1 MRCELHWHIKK
12 QIGLDE
18 QFIQLIQTPLF
29 AMDKILNHMLRDM
42 TSFFIDDLNNF
53 IARNISCQTT
63 PFLIKFY
70 HLTNVTLKMQFSH
83 IFCIKMT
90 NIR

>member
-1 MRCELHWHIKK
+1 MHCELHWHIKK

-42 TSFFIDDLNNF
+42 TSFL
-53 IARNISCQTT
+53 
-63 PFLIKFY
+63 
-70 HLTNVTLKMQFSH
+70 
-83 IFCIKMT
+83 
-90 NIR
+90 